1 MTESETKH
9 DIDGLLRKNAEL
21 LGELKAAKARIA
33 ELESERDSA
42 RADAQVARDTMRRVQ
57 LEEPLEQAL
66 AGAFT
71 VPWRIMR
78 PLLGEHFTFELG
90 DDGKPRVTAKATNEP
105 VPLSGMIAAM
115 ATIPD
120 LAAALRPPRGGNAL
134 GNDRGSSVPDVSQ
147 PKPKPK
153 VPRRLVCA
161 NISPHC
167 ALPRGRVPMRQGRW
181 AAPCHCPAGWSFIPE
196 TLMNEVAPCL

>member
-1 MTESETKH
+1 MAETETKH
-9 DIDGLLRKNAEL
+9 YIDGLLRKNAEL

-33 ELESERDSA
+33 ELEAERDSA
-42 RADAQVARDTMRRVQ
+42 RADAQTARETMRRVQ

-71 VPWRIMR
+71 GPWKIMR

-90 DDGKPRVTAKATNEP
+90 DDGKPAIAAKSTGEA

-120 LAAALRPPRGGNAL
+120 LAAALRPPRGGGAL
-134 GNDRGSSVPDVSQ
+134 GNDKGSSLADVPQ

-153 VPRRLVCA
+153 V
-161 NISPHC
+161 
-167 ALPRGRVPMRQGRW
+167 
-181 AAPCHCPAGWSFIPE
+181 AATFG
-196 TLMNEVAPCL
+196 LR

>member
-1 MTESETKH
+1 MVTESEAKH

-21 LGELKAAKARIA
+21 LGELKAARARIA
-33 ELESERDSA
+33 EHESERDAA
-42 RADAQVARDTMRRVQ
+42 RADAQTARDTMRRVQ

-78 PLLGEHFTFELG
+78 LLLGEHVDFALG
-90 DDGKPRVTAKATNEP
+90 DDGKPSITAKGTGEA

-134 GNDRGSSVPDVSQ
+134 GNDRGSSLPDVSQ
-147 PKPKPK
+147 PKAKPK
-153 VPRRLVCA
+153 VAQAFGLR
-161 NISPHC
+161 
-167 ALPRGRVPMRQGRW
+167 
-181 AAPCHCPAGWSFIPE
+181 
-196 TLMNEVAPCL
+196 